1 MKGKFASIKVTEVHC
16 IFTLQFTSI
25 SKSNHDCMK
34 ICGGVGTHII
44 KREQRS
50 LFKVKRPR
58 STIRVMP
65 MYFCTIWML
74 PLNALHVSSE
84 YNMLHSWHWLSP
96 NCDFNTEKHLLTRKT
111 QNPSVWSEIEIKHNE
126 IIQIMQ

>member
-1 MKGKFASIKVTEVHC
+1 LYHKGIGKPNMKLLINYVHIFFMKGKFASIKVTEVHC

-50 LFKVKRPR
+50 LFKVKR
-58 STIRVMP
+58 
-65 MYFCTIWML
+65 L
-74 PLNALHVSSE
+74 
-84 YNMLHSWHWLSP
+84 
-96 NCDFNTEKHLLTRKT
+96 
-111 QNPSVWSEIEIKHNE
+111 
-126 IIQIMQ
+126 